1 MKNKQEAYEKP
12 IEMKRNNDYTTGNY
26 SCLYYQNYYTLIY
39 QDNQSI
45 PQQINFRGKLVE
57 DEVAKMFFIAEKKQ
71 KLF

>member
-1 MKNKQEAYEKP
+1 M
-12 IEMKRNNDYTTGNY
+12 
-26 SCLYYQNYYTLIY
+26 YYQNYYTLIY

>member
-1 MKNKQEAYEKP
+1 MFVLSKLL
-12 IEMKRNNDYTTGNY
+12 YTDLSRQSN
-26 SCLYYQNYYTLIY
+26 I
-39 QDNQSI
+39 SI